1 MPEKRAGS
9 VAAQRRGDQEMST
22 PTSSGFDD
30 DGYDE
35 YSERGFFL
43 AEFRGTTLIIA
54 LPPNEE
60 ADSLRAFEGVVREL
74 LADQA
79 RVLVVVPADASDRA
93 LGDVIS
99 SLGPPLSVGGE
110 TVGLDDLAAVW
121 TALRDCRGAVL
132 IANGRV
138 WADVASLAATVAAR
152 LGAHKLVLA
161 DPEGGFGSPPVSFID
176 LNELATTDPGRT
188 ERDRS
193 ALLTAIKTALAGGVT
208 SVNVCRLAEIEAE
221 LFTYDGAG
229 TLVTSESY
237 LSVGPLRIDDFP
249 AVERLLERGVREGFL
264 RPRGPEEIT
273 RLLLTGYGA
282 RIASSGHLAGVV
294 ALEAER
300 YHDDGLG
307 EVVGLYTINRF
318 TGEGVGTRLL
328 DRLLDDARRR
338 GLRGVFACT
347 TSERAASFFERCG
360 FTEVAHD
367 QLPAAKWQDYD
378 AARKGSVRAL
388 LRSFAVS
395 GS

>member
-1 MPEKRAGS
+1 
-9 VAAQRRGDQEMST
+9 MSQPT
-22 PTSSGFDD
+22 PSDLD
-30 DGYDE
+30 DGNDE

-54 LPPNEE
+54 LPPGED
-60 ADSLRAFEGVVREL
+60 ADSLRAFERVVREL
-74 LADQA
+74 LTDRA
-79 RVLVVVPADASDRA
+79 RVLVVVPDDESDRT
-93 LGDVIS
+93 LRDVVS
-99 SLGPPLSVGGE
+99 SLGPPLSLVGE

-121 TALRDCRGAVL
+121 SALRERRGAVL
-132 IANGRV
+132 VANGRK
-138 WADVASLAATVAAR
+138 WAEVASLAATVAAR

-161 DPEGGFGSPPVSFID
+161 DPEGGFGSPRVSFID
-176 LNELATTDPGRT
+176 ADELAATVHVGTGR
-188 ERDRS
+188 ERS
-193 ALLTAIKTALAGGVT
+193 ALLAAIRAALAGGVT

-229 TLVTSESY
+229 TLVTGESY
-237 LSVGPLRIDDFP
+237 LSVGPLRVDDFP

-294 ALEAER
+294 ALEEER
-300 YHDDGLG
+300 YRGDGLG

-318 TGEGVGTRLL
+318 TGEGVGATLL
-328 DRLLDDARRR
+328 DHLLIDAEQR

-347 TSERAASFFERCG
+347 TSERAAAFFERHG
-360 FTEVAHD
+360 FTEVEHD
-367 QLPAAKWQDYD
+367 QLPAAKWHDYD
-378 AARKGSVRAL
+378 GTRKTSVRAL
-388 LRSFAVS
+388 LRLFSVN